1 MNTDKIYQ
9 ICNVCIMDTTDPE
22 ITFDSSGQCNHCKSY
37 EQWHL
42 FHTNQ
47 PLSLKERE
55 QHMVDRIKSDGKGK
69 EYDCIMGIRGG
80 VDSSYLAYYATKV
93 LGLRV
98 MAVHVDAG
106 WNSELAVNNIENLV
120 TNLDIDLHTIV
131 IDWEEIRD
139 LQRSFFKAS
148 VPNVDTPQDH
158 AFFAAMYKEAVK
170 FKHKH
175 VLNGGN
181 MATEAILPTYWG
193 YDAMDKIHI
202 KDIHKKFG
210 EVKLKKYPTL
220 GPFESLVWFPY
231 YHGFEVHR
239 PLELI
244 NYSKDAA
251 KDYLIKNLGWRD
263 YGGKHYESKFTQFF
277 QAHYLPEKFGFDKR
291 RAHLA
296 SLVAS
301 KQMSRD
307 EAMAQMEKPL
317 YDPNE
322 LEIDREYVTKKLGF
336 SKTDWEGIMNMEPKT
351 EHDYKNQLVIARRI
365 RILIRI
371 VGFGLSLAKYPF
383 RKLKMIFTKK

>member
-1 MNTDKIYQ
+1 MTKDLVYQ

-22 ITFDSSGQCNHCKSY
+22 IVFDETGQCNHCKRY
-37 EQWHL
+37 EEWHQS
-42 FHTNQ
+42 HVGN

-55 QHMVDRIKSDGKGK
+55 KLMVDKIKADGVGHD
-69 EYDCIMGIRGG
+69 YDCIMGISGG
-80 VDSSYLAYYATKV
+80 VDSSYLTYYASQV

-120 TNLDIDLHTIV
+120 TNLNIDLHTIV

-139 LQRSFFKAS
+139 LQRSFFCAS

-181 MATEAILPTYWG
+181 MSTESILPTYWG

-202 KDIHKKFG
+202 MDIHKKFG
-210 EVKLKKYPTL
+210 RIKLKKYPTL
-220 GPFESLVWFPY
+220 GPFEKLIIFPY
-231 YHGFEVHR
+231 YHSFQVHR

-244 NYSKDAA
+244 NYNKQEA
-251 KDYLIKNLGWRD
+251 KNFLMSELGWRD

-291 RAHLA
+291 RAHLS
-296 SLVAS
+296 SLIVS
-301 KQMSRD
+301 KQMTRE
-307 EAMAQMEKPL
+307 EALNEIGKPL
-317 YDPNE
+317 YDPIE
-322 LEIDREYVTKKLGF
+322 LEQDREYIIKKLGF
-336 SKTDWEGIMNMEPKT
+336 SLSEWQDIMTAEPKT
-351 EHDYKNQLVIARRI
+351 EHDYKNEISLSLKI
-365 RILIRI
+365 RKVMKV
-371 VGFGLSLAKYPF
+371 VGFGFRLVKYPL
-383 RKLKMIFTKK
+383 RLGKKQ